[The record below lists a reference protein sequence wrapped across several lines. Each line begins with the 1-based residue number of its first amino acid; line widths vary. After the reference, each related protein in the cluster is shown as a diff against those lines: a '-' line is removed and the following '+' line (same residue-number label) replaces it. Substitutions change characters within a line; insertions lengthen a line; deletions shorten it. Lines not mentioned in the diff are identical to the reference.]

1 MIHSRFCAGLLALSL
16 LALGGCASR
25 MPAASGNSVR
35 AIVASQIVAPQPP
48 APGAGRSD
56 AAAAVAAY
64 ANYQQSYVTPVPQG
78 ERPAFGK

>member
-1 MIHSRFCAGLLALSL
+1 MIRFRFSAGVLAVSL

-25 MPAASGNSVR
+25 TSAVTGSSVR
-35 AIVASQIVAPQPP
+35 AIIASQIVAPQPP
-48 APGAGRSD
+48 AAGAGRSD

-78 ERPAFGK
+78 DSPAFGK